1 MNASPSSDPLS
12 LLGMGMPED
21 DADTADDP
29 VREQILDAAIAQFSS
44 VGIARSTMG
53 DITRRAGLARMTL
66 YRRFST
72 KQELVEAALMR
83 EAAWFLEELQRE
95 VDTHDALEVKL
106 TEGFAFAI
114 SRLRDHGLLNR
125 LLETEAESTVPHFT
139 VQGAPLITA
148 AAHFLADLVSRS
160 VHDSRSHEEI
170 LVVESPE
177 GEVVAACSVR
187 IRSITAD
194 GPSLGEIAVLAV
206 DRHHRGRGLARGLLR
221 SAQDVLERSD
231 TKTAAVFVGEADLPA
246 QEFLAHHG
254 FRRRRAIPT
263 YGVGDDS

>member
-1 MNASPSSDPLS
+1 MNASRSSDPLP

-170 LVVESPE
+170 LVVS
-177 GEVVAACSVR
+177 EVVVR
-187 IRSITAD
+187 LVVSFVLSPSLIIDLDDQDTVKSFARNQLGPLL
-194 GPSLGEIAVLAV
+194 GPS
-206 DRHHRGRGLARGLLR
+206 
-221 SAQDVLERSD
+221 
-231 TKTAAVFVGEADLPA
+231 
-246 QEFLAHHG
+246 EFPRDA
-254 FRRRRAIPT
+254 
-263 YGVGDDS
+263 